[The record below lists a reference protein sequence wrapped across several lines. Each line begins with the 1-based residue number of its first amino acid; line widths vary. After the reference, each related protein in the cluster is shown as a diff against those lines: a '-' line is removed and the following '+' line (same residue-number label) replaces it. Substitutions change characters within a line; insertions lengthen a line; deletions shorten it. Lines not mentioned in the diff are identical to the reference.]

1 MPRIGIFKS
10 NIYLGILGKLL
21 LVTVDGPPDKI
32 IPFISEK
39 LWMGFNLIKY
49 KDLSICGEIKF
60 NLNTF
65 LKGNFV
71 PWYKFNCEFL

>member
-10 NIYLGILGKLL
+10 NICLGILGKLL

-39 LWMGFNLIKY
+39 SLI
-49 KDLSICGEIKF
+49 LLISLI
-60 NLNTF
+60 
-65 LKGNFV
+65 V
-71 PWYKFNCEFL
+71 